1 MKTTRMVQKAM
12 ALAALGMATLG
23 TPLTASAVTRT
34 WTGTA
39 NWSTAANWG
48 GTLPV
53 DGDDVVV
60 ASGAVTLTA
69 ATPALASVT
78 VNSGAKITF
87 DVWSTVMTAGVV
99 TVNGTIDHADNT
111 DTTAGDGW
119 TPNARVNIVC
129 GTLTVASAGKIDV
142 SAKGYKGG
150 INPSAGGIIPGCG
163 PGGGGNASNGHGI
176 GGSHGGFGGEWLASS
191 SGPTNDL
198 FSAPSNPGSGAGP
211 GGDRNV
217 VGGAGGGVV
226 TINALGA
233 VTVNGSILANGG
245 NGGGNWGGGGSGGSV
260 YITCQTFSGA
270 GVVRAAGGNNSNVGS
285 GGGGGCIAI
294 VYNPAAQAAI
304 SLPSAQI
311 TTQGGNNNASVATV
325 GGVGTL
331 YFPDNQF
338 LTRVTASDVVKLG
351 GQWLDPSFTEW
362 NLDSL
367 AMNNAW
373 LRFHPV
379 GFTINVTNNLSIT
392 GADNRIYRMELTN
405 GVVACG
411 GDMTVNKAT
420 LMLYTDNTTGPSVSC
435 DGNFKL
441 TNQALLFLHCGTN
454 SAAAPDTTALVD
466 VGGTMTVDATSWVY
480 PVAIDAFAPAAPL
493 FEVGNLFVGTGSGFD
508 ASLQG
513 WSGATNKTMN
523 GFGPGKGYGQ
533 SGGAGHGGKG
543 GGPNGGAD
551 YGSALDPVT
560 LGSGGGAGDN
570 NHNLDARGG
579 GALRINAAGK
589 VAVNG
594 SLLANGG
601 NGTANHGG
609 GGSGGSV
616 NILCDTFWGTNG
628 VISANGGTGANTT
641 GGGGAGGRIAIRYN
655 AVAQGAVPVPGVTVS
670 ANGGLGGS
678 DVNAK
683 YPRRGA
689 LGTVYFP
696 DARALLAPSG
706 FAVHTG
712 QIVVPGFTSWTLDNL
727 VVSNALFRVPDNMT
741 LNVANA
747 IVISGTDPEVHQLV
761 GSNFVIN
768 CGTLNLDKNAG
779 LAVYGGVVA
788 DPATPGAQVNVDGDM
803 TIGPNSWV
811 YPYSHPTNGGSVRFT
826 VDNLTVNATG
836 GFNANGKGYMG
847 GSNGSSGFG
856 PGRGISSS
864 GKTDRAGGGG
874 YGGQGSSVGAAL
886 GGSIYGSESLPIEP
900 GSGGGAQ
907 LNNLTAVGGAGG
919 GVVWVDAAA
928 SVLLDGTVYANG
940 ANATD
945 NSGAG
950 SGGGV
955 YIHCATFDG
964 TGAITANGGTYYV
977 GGGGGRIAIAYTDL
991 TAQALLAPSVQF
1003 SVTSSAANG
1012 VRGDHGTLYFPDT
1025 TFFPYPTIS
1034 GSYNIVIPTMVPTW
1048 NGSSLVVTNGE
1059 VHFPGGCSLI
1069 LSGDLAIGKGGVVVF
1084 TNNPEIVCANLS
1096 VTNGG
1101 IAHFYAEATNGVA
1114 PAYGAK
1120 VQIVGALRV
1129 GVGSTANVYS
1139 ECYTGGSV
1147 FFDAGALQVDAGGL
1161 INADGRGYVGG
1172 TGRGVNGYGL
1182 GGGKGDWG
1190 TDRGGGA
1197 GYGGKGASTTADLGK
1212 AKGGAVYGTA
1222 ELPLLPGSGG
1232 GGKSSATAAFGGG
1245 LIWMRVRGP
1254 AQVNGIVSANGAA
1267 ASAWTLGD
1275 GSGGGIF
1282 LDCGSLV
1289 GAGAIRANGGQITGT
1304 SGAHGGGGRIAVWQG
1319 VPDYYRAKYLAGRFG
1334 GATVSSVAPASFTG
1348 SATAACGTL
1357 GYTGE
1362 KAEPGTVVF
1371 LTAPPLATTILVR

>member
-1 MKTTRMVQKAM
+1 MKACRMVQKAM
-12 ALAALGMATLG
+12 ALAAMGLAALG

-48 GTLPV
+48 GTLPA

-69 ATPALASVT
+69 ATPALTSVT

-129 GTLTVASAGKIDV
+129 GSLVVPTGGKIDV
-142 SAKGYKGG
+142 TSKGYKGG
-150 INPSAGGIIPGCG
+150 INPSVGGIIPGCG
-163 PGGGGNASNGHGI
+163 PGGGGNGGNGHGI

-191 SGPTNDL
+191 SGPTNDTY
-198 FSAPSNPGSGAGP
+198 SAPSNPGSGAGP

-226 TINALGA
+226 TINALGS

-260 YITCQTFSGA
+260 YITCQTFSGT

-311 TTQGGNNNASVATV
+311 TTLGGNNNASVATV

-338 LTRVTASDVVKLG
+338 LTRVTASDVVRLG

-362 NLDSL
+362 NLDTL
-367 AMNNAW
+367 TMNNAW
-373 LRFHPV
+373 LRFRPV
-379 GFTINVTNNLSIT
+379 GFKINVTNNLSIT
-392 GADNRIYRMELTN
+392 GADNRIYRLELTN

-420 LMLYTDNTTGPSVSC
+420 LMLYTANTTGPSVSC

-441 TNQALLFLHCGTN
+441 TNQALMFLHCGTN

-466 VGGTMTVDATSWVY
+466 VGGTMTVDTTSWVY
-480 PVAIDAFAPAAPL
+480 PVAINAFAPAAPR
-493 FEVGNLFVGTGSGFD
+493 FDVGNLFVGTGSGFD

-513 WSGATNKTMN
+513 WSGATNKLLS

-551 YGSALDPVT
+551 YGSASDPVT

-589 VAVNG
+589 VAING

-601 NGTANHGG
+601 NGKSNHGG

-628 VISANGGTGANTT
+628 VIGANGGTGANTV

-655 AVAQGAVPVPGVTVS
+655 AAAQSAVPVPAVTVS

-678 DVNAK
+678 TVT
-683 YPRRGA
+683 YTRRGD
-689 LGTVYFP
+689 LGTIYFP
-696 DARALLAPSG
+696 DTRMLVSPAGFLLHSG
-706 FAVHTG
+706 VP
-712 QIVVPGFTSWTLDNL
+712 VVPGIATWSLDNL
-727 VVSNALFRVPDNMT
+727 VVSNAYFKLPDNTT

-747 IVISGTDPEVHQLV
+747 LVISGTHPELHQLA
-761 GSNFVIN
+761 GSNVVIN
-768 CGTLNLDKNAG
+768 CGTLNLDKSAG
-779 LAVYGGVVA
+779 LAIFGGIVA
-788 DPATPGAQVNVDGDM
+788 DSATPGAQVNVTGDM
-803 TIGPNSWV
+803 TIGPNAWV
-811 YPYSHPTNGGSVRFT
+811 YPSSHPTNGGSVRFT
-826 VDNLTVNATG
+826 MDNLTVNATG
-836 GFNANGKGYMG
+836 GFNALGRGFSGGAN
-847 GSNGSSGFG
+847 GSNGFG
-856 PGRGISSS
+856 PGRGYSSS
-864 GKTDRAGGGG
+864 SKTDRGGGGG
-874 YGGQGSSVGAAL
+874 YGAQGMTFDLAI
-886 GGSIYGSESLPIEP
+886 GGYPYGSASMPTQP

-907 LNNLTAVGGAGG
+907 KNSLSSVGGYGG
-919 GVVWVDAAA
+919 GLVWVEAAGDI
-928 SVLLDGTVYANG
+928 LMNGTINANG
-940 ANATD
+940 GEATG

-955 YIHCATFDG
+955 YLRCATFTG
-964 TGAITANGGTYYV
+964 TGSITANGGSWYV
-977 GGGGGRIAIAYTDL
+977 GGGGGRIAVVYTDL
-991 TAQALLAPSVQF
+991 TAQALLSPAVRF
-1003 SVTSSAANG
+1003 NATSTLSQG
-1012 VRGDHGTLYFPDT
+1012 TRGFDQGSLYFPDT
-1025 TFFPYPTIS
+1025 TFFPYPTIF
-1034 GSYNIVIPTMVPTW
+1034 GSYNIAIPTMVPTW

-1059 VHFPGGCSLI
+1059 VHFPGGCSLN
-1069 LSGDLAIGKGGVVVF
+1069 LSGDLAIGKGGIVIF
-1084 TNNPEIVCANLS
+1084 TNNPEIACANLS

-1114 PAYGAK
+1114 PGYGAK
-1120 VQIVGALRV
+1120 VQVAGTLRV
-1129 GVGSTANVYS
+1129 GAGSTANVYS
-1139 ECYTGGSV
+1139 ERYTGGSV

-1172 TGRGVNGYGL
+1172 TGRGVNGLGP
-1182 GGGKGDWG
+1182 GGGIGDWSS
-1190 TDRGGGA
+1190 DRGGGA
-1197 GYGGKGASTTADLGK
+1197 GYGGKGASTTANEGK

-1245 LIWMRVRGP
+1245 LVWMRVRGNSH
-1254 AQVNGIVSANGAA
+1254 VDGIVSANGAA
-1267 ASAWTLGD
+1267 ATGWPLGD

-1282 LDCGSLV
+1282 LDCGSLS
-1289 GAGAIRANGGQITGT
+1289 GGGAIRANGGQIADT

-1319 VPDYYRAKYLAGRFG
+1319 VPDFYRAKYLAGRFG
-1334 GATVSSVAPASFTG
+1334 GASITNLPPATFTG
-1348 SATAACGTL
+1348 SATAACGTV

-1362 KAEPGTVVF
+1362 KAAPGTVVF
-1371 LTAPPLATTILVR
+1371 LTAPPLASVIVVR